1 MLLEV
6 NNEDYDIEYEIKKKC
21 GKQYSI
27 IERIINKN
35 FGSFRYQLL
44 NISRNKFNIDFA
56 KYNNTVYLNL
66 DLRAKGIVFYFRY
79 KNTEYV
85 ESCPFHSLTFQS
97 NDSSFIMQSDVNSY
111 TFKIMNVKKHKNFIK
126 RLYEF
131 KNKKLNK

>member
-6 NNEDYDIEYEIKKKC
+6 NNEDYDIQYLIKKKC

-27 IERIINKN
+27 LQRIINKN

-44 NISRNKFNIDFA
+44 NISKNKFNINFEN
-56 KYNNTVYLNL
+56 YNDTVYLNF
-66 DLRAKGIVFYFRY
+66 DLRARGMVFYFRY
-79 KNTEYV
+79 QNSEYV
-85 ESCPFHSLTFQS
+85 EFCPFYSLTFQS

-111 TFKIMNVKKHKNFIK
+111 TFKIMNVKKHKKFILK
-126 RLYEF
+126 LYEF

>member
-6 NNEDYDIEYEIKKKC
+6 NNEDYDIGYEIRKTC

-35 FGSFRYQLL
+35 FGSFRYQMLA
-44 NISRNKFNIDFA
+44 ISKNKFNINFEEY
-56 KYNNTVYLNL
+56 YNAVYLNF

-85 ESCPFHSLTFQS
+85 EFCPFHFLTFQS
-97 NDSSFIMQSDVNSY
+97 NDSSFILQTDIY
-111 TFKIMNVKKHKNFIK
+111 TYNFEIMNTKKHKAFILK
-126 RLYEF
+126 LYDF
-131 KNKKLNK
+131 TNKKI

>member
-44 NISRNKFNIDFA
+44 NISKNKFNINFEE
-56 KYNNTVYLNL
+56 YNSTVYLNF
-66 DLRAKGIVFYFRY
+66 DLRSKGIIFYFRY
-79 KNTEYV
+79 NNTEYV
-85 ESCPFHSLTFQS
+85 EFCPFHALTFQS
-97 NDSSFIMQSDVNSY
+97 NDSSFIIQSDVNSY
-111 TFKIMNVKKHKNFIK
+111 RFKIMNIKKHKKFIIK
-126 RLYEF
+126 LYKF
-131 KNKKLNK
+131 KNKRINI